1 MAQTADEIRKQ
12 VTSNVNALPHFEA
25 FSELRNR
32 LTALL
37 AARAAPDAG
46 SRLCLLGAGNCYDVD
61 LERLTSLYRE
71 VHLVDIDAEALERA
85 WERQAATVRARLVRH
100 RPLDLSGVLARL
112 ERWRDL
118 DVSADELLSHPGAAA
133 VEIVSALPGGFETVV
148 STCLL
153 SQLQFSVVNLLS
165 PAHPLFDAVRQ
176 VVNVTHLRTL
186 AALAAHDKGRALLV
200 SDVSSNAI
208 TPLGPF
214 EPGAD
219 LRSLLTE
226 LMQRGSVIHVVRPDV
241 IEQIVLQD
249 PALSVLVT
257 ASPVLDAW
265 LWQNGPERTFL
276 VYALELARRASGFS
290 APVNGGAAGATGTAP
305 G

>member
-1 MAQTADEIRKQ
+1 MLGPMSHADEEIRKQ
-12 VTSNVNALPHFEA
+12 VTSNLNALPHFEA

-37 AARAAPDAG
+37 AARAAPEGG
-46 SRLCLLGAGNCYDVD
+46 SRLCVLGAGNCYDVD

-71 VHLVDIDAEALERA
+71 VHLVDIDVAAIDRA
-85 WERQAATVRARLVRH
+85 WERQSATVRARLVRH
-100 RPLDLSGVLARL
+100 PPQDLSGVIARL
-112 ERWRDL
+112 QRWREL
-118 DVSADELLSHPGAAA
+118 DVTTEELMSHAGAAA
-133 VEIVSALPGGFETVV
+133 VEIASALPGRFETVV

-153 SQLQFSVVNLLS
+153 SQLQLAVVNVLS

-186 AALAAHDKGRALLV
+186 AALAAPDKGRALLV
-200 SDVSSNAI
+200 SDVSSNVI

-219 LRSLLTE
+219 LRSLLVE
-226 LMQRGSVIHVVRPDV
+226 LMREGKVIHVLRPDV
-241 IEQIVLQD
+241 IEQVVAGD

-276 VYALELARRASGFS
+276 VYALELARRAS
-290 APVNGGAAGATGTAP
+290 
-305 G
+305 

>member
-1 MAQTADEIRKQ
+1 MVQTADEVRKQ
-12 VTSNVNALPHFEA
+12 VTSNLNALAHFEA

-37 AARAAPDAG
+37 AARAAPDGG
-46 SRLCLLGAGNCYDVD
+46 SRLCVLGAGNCYDVD

-85 WERQAATVRARLVRH
+85 WQRQAAPVRARLVRH

-112 ERWRDL
+112 ERWREL
-118 DVSADELLSHPGAAA
+118 DVTSDELLGHPGPAA
-133 VEIVSALPGGFETVV
+133 VELASALPGNFETVV

-153 SQLQFSVVNLLS
+153 SQLQFSVVNVLS

-186 AALAAHDKGRALLV
+186 TALAAPGKGRALLV

-219 LRSLLTE
+219 LRGLLDE
-226 LMQRGSVIHVVRPDV
+226 LMRRGSVIHIVRPDV
-241 IEQIVLQD
+241 IAQVVAED
-249 PALSVLVT
+249 PALSVLVSV
-257 ASPVLDAW
+257 SPVLDAW

-276 VYALELARRASGFS
+276 VYALELARRA
-290 APVNGGAAGATGTAP
+290 P
-305 G
+305 

>member
-1 MAQTADEIRKQ
+1 MVPADDEIQKQ
-12 VTSNVNALPHFEA
+12 VTSNLNALPHFEA

-37 AARAAPDAG
+37 VARAEPDAG

-61 LERLTSLYRE
+61 LERLASLYSE
-71 VHLVDIDAEALERA
+71 VHLVDIDAAALERA
-85 WERQAATVRARLVRH
+85 WERQSATVRARLVRH
-100 RPLDLSGVLARL
+100 PSLDLSGVLNRM
-112 ERWRDL
+112 ERWRD
-118 DVSADELLSHPGAAA
+118 VQVTPEELMNLPGTAT
-133 VEIVSALPGGFETVV
+133 VELVSALPGGFDTVV

-153 SQLQFSVVNLLS
+153 SQLQFAVLNVLLPS
-165 PAHPLFDAVRQ
+165 HPLFDAVRQ
-176 VVNVTHLRTL
+176 IVNVTHLRTL
-186 AALAAHDKGRALLV
+186 AALAAPGTGRALLI

-208 TPLGPF
+208 VPLGPF

-219 LRSLLTE
+219 LRGLLGE
-226 LMQRGSVIHVVRPDV
+226 LMSQGHVIHIVRPDV
-241 IEQIVLQD
+241 IEQLVLQD

-276 VYALELARRASGFS
+276 VYALELLRRA
-290 APVNGGAAGATGTAP
+290 A
-305 G
+305 

>member
-1 MAQTADEIRKQ
+1 MVDADDEIRKQ

-25 FSELRNR
+25 FSELRDR

-37 AARAAPDAG
+37 AERAAPDAG
-46 SRLCLLGAGNCYDVD
+46 SRLCVLGAGNCYDVD
-61 LERLTSLYRE
+61 LERLASLYRE
-71 VHLVDIDAEALERA
+71 VHLVDIDAAALDRA
-85 WERQAATVRARLVRH
+85 WERQSATVRARLVRH
-100 RPLDLSGVLARL
+100 RPLDLSGVLERL
-112 ERWRDL
+112 ERWREL
-118 DVSADELLSHPGAAA
+118 DVTAEELMGHPGAAA
-133 VEIVSALPGGFETVV
+133 VELLSALPGGFETVV

-153 SQLQFSVVNLLS
+153 SQLQFAVVNVLS

-186 AALAAHDKGRALLV
+186 AALTAPDKGRALLV
-200 SDVSSNAI
+200 TDVSSNAI

-219 LRSLLTE
+219 LRSLLVE
-226 LMQRGSVIHVVRPDV
+226 LMRQGNVIHIVRPDV
-241 IEQIVLQD
+241 IQQIVAED

-265 LWQNGPERTFL
+265 LWQNGPERAFL
-276 VYALELARRASGFS
+276 VYALELARRAS
-290 APVNGGAAGATGTAP
+290 
-305 G
+305 